1 MKTKSKKEL
10 TAQIQR
16 IYKHYKDH
24 RLYNLAQ
31 ALVLRYNYNMSM
43 TETNRRLHREY
54 MACHTPTG
62 ATWPGKEQRADE
74 LLELMGSTQYP
85 QSVYA
90 KDPKKEKSFDL
101 LG

>member
-1 MKTKSKKEL
+1 MKTKSKNDL
-10 TAQIQR
+10 TNQIQR
-16 IYKHYKDH
+16 IFKHHKDH

-31 ALVLRYNYNMSM
+31 MLVLRYNYNMSM

-62 ATWPGKEQRADE
+62 ATWPGKEQKADK
-74 LLELMGSTQYP
+74 LLSLMGSTQYP

-90 KDPKKEKSFDL
+90 ACPKKK
-101 LG
+101 

>member
-1 MKTKSKKEL
+1 MKTKSKNDL
-10 TAQIQR
+10 TNQIQR
-16 IYKHYKDH
+16 IFKYYKDH

-31 ALVLRYNYNMSM
+31 MLVLRYNYNMSM

-62 ATWPGKEQRADE
+62 ATWPVKEQKADE
-74 LLELMGSTQYP
+74 LLALMGSTQYP
-85 QSVYA
+85 QSLYA
-90 KDPKKEKSFDL
+90 RDPKMGKSFDF